1 MKIVVPIMPTSIAEI
16 ALLETRKYQ
25 EADIIEWRAD
35 FLPLD
40 ILSTAAQ
47 KIKQKFLSQEIIFTY
62 RTEDKTDCNITELAY
77 ENLIATYASE
87 FTYIDVEVMR
97 FKMISLPDN
106 AIASYHDFDQ
116 IPLNLS
122 DILSTMSARQPK
134 VVKFAGM
141 PKTKT
146 DVLRLMSETQAFCLQ
161 YPKQLLV
168 TMAMGELGKITR
180 LAGDSFG
187 SSWTF
192 ASVDTSSAPGQFSL
206 SEMLQAKALLN

>member
-1 MKIVVPIMPTSIAEI
+1 MKIVVPIMPRSIAEI
-16 ALLETRKYQ
+16 ALLETKKYE

-40 ILSTAAQ
+40 VLSIAAQ

-62 RTEDKTDCNITELAY
+62 RTEDKSDCNITELAY
-77 ENLIATYASE
+77 ANLIATYASE

-97 FKMISLPDN
+97 FKTISLPDN

-116 IPLNLS
+116 IPRNLS

-146 DVLRLMSETQAFCLQ
+146 DVLRLMSETLAFSLQ
-161 YPKQLLV
+161 HPQQLFV
-168 TMAMGELGKITR
+168 TMAITSR
-180 LAGDSFG
+180 
-187 SSWTF
+187 
-192 ASVDTSSAPGQFSL
+192 
-206 SEMLQAKALLN
+206 